1 MTLSIHASCS
11 HRSTY
16 DKNIFFSGHN
26 LSCTC
31 CSILHVDGQHG
42 KFHIWYLVS
51 PLVVYQYQSAIPVLL
66 VFFRNVCHANPNAN
80 KKFVRSSTYN
90 DTLTAEA
97 VQYIHCNIV
106 SICTYKSWYCPR
118 FCILKS
124 SQASNVKLLLN
135 CNNILWNFANYPCA
149 YMHKHSSRDTWQNLL
164 RSPSKNLLIFWNLLD
179 RSLIDSF
186 IIFVTVYT
194 FKC

>member
-1 MTLSIHASCS
+1 MYLLLNFACWCTAWQIPYLIPCFTISSISVS
-11 HRSTY
+11 ISNSSST
-16 DKNIFFSGHN
+16 S
-26 LSCTC
+26 
-31 CSILHVDGQHG
+31 
-42 KFHIWYLVS
+42 
-51 PLVVYQYQSAIPVLL
+51 

-90 DTLTAEA
+90 DTLTVEA

-106 SICTYKSWYCPR
+106 SICIYKSWYCPR